1 MTPVIGAPRA
11 DEIGKAAGVSTR
23 TVSRFLSGRVQVSD
37 AMKRRIETAM
47 RELGYGTTRF
57 GVISLHGASRGI
69 LEKIFR
75 GIVEAA
81 HDTAHEITLTDVVP
95 NGAGVVSSIL
105 AAMAKQTREGVGGF
119 VVVSTH
125 EDVVRAVQEFDGDV
139 PVVLALDDD
148 NEFASIGID
157 SYNGAVQATRH
168 LLALGHTRLAFVAGP
183 RTLGHAQARER
194 AFIGSL
200 EEAGID
206 PVAIVD
212 GDWTARSGLGAG
224 RLLRETDAT
233 AVFCASDQMALGLM
247 HAYSEVGKYAP
258 GDISVVGYDDDD
270 GAAFF
275 VPPLTTVRQDYA
287 EVGRRSYT
295 TLVGLARGE
304 RRRSVHLVPELVVR
318 SSTVIR
324 PFETNTTSAPGRSTW
339 AFPSSKV

>member
-1 MTPVIGAPRA
+1 MTTLNGAPRA
-11 DEIGKAAGVSTR
+11 AEISKAAGVSAR
-23 TVSRFLSGRVQVSD
+23 TVSRFLSGSVPVSETT
-37 AMKRRIETAM
+37 KRRVETAM

-69 LEKIFR
+69 LERIFR

-81 HDTAHEITLTDVVP
+81 RDADHEIALTDVVP
-95 NGAGVVSSIL
+95 NGNGVATSIL
-105 AAMAKQTREGVGGF
+105 AAMAKQVREGVGGF

-125 EDVVRAVQEFDGDV
+125 EDVLRAVREFHGDV

-148 NEFASIGID
+148 NEFASVGID

-183 RTLGHAQARER
+183 RRLGHALARER
-194 AFIGSL
+194 AFVSSL
-200 EEAGID
+200 KEAGIE

-212 GDWTARSGLGAG
+212 GDWTAPSGLVAG
-224 RLLRETDAT
+224 RRLRETDAT

-247 HAYSEVGKYAP
+247 HAYSEVGKQAP

-295 TLVGLARGE
+295 TLVELARGE
-304 RRRSVHLVPELVVR
+304 RRRSIHLVPELVVR
-318 SSTVIR
+318 SSTL
-324 PFETNTTSAPGRSTW
+324 EASLSTRSNE
-339 AFPSSKV
+339 S